1 MLSWLAASIRF
12 TRIGL
17 SVYCAAV
24 ISGLSVAALAFRLRC
39 GWSDWN
45 TDAQRFTYAPPV
57 TLKDAGFTPASCDPS
72 VTALGNPGSPY

>member
-1 MLSWLAASIRF
+1 M
-12 TRIGL
+12 
-17 SVYCAAV
+17 
-24 ISGLSVAALAFRLRC
+24 AALAFRLRF

-57 TLKDAGFTPASCDPS
+57 TLKAAGFTPASSDPS